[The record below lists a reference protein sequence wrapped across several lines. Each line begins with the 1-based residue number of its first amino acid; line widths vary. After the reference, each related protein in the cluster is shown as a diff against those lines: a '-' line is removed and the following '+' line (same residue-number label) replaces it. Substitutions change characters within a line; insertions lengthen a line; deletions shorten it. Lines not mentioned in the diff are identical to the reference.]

1 MLFRSRATESAFRT
15 NGIEVGEGW
24 PWLGLL
30 AVFAVLFSVVGAVAF
45 GPLVD
50 E

>member
-1 MLFRSRATESAFRT
+1 VS
-15 NGIEVGEGW
+15 EGW

-30 AVFAVLFSVVGAVAF
+30 AVFAAIFSVVGAVAF
-45 GPLVD
+45 GSLID